1 MTKLKVR
8 YSFDQ
13 IVTVLKNY
21 SVLFSK
27 KDMQKCKGLFFFFF
41 SNVLSGCELA
51 NLESKTIAYLNANS
65 MIT

>member
-27 KDMQKCKGLFFFFF
+27 KDMQKCKGLFFFF
-41 SNVLSGCELA
+41 LA
-51 NLESKTIAYLNANS
+51 MFYQVVN
-65 MIT
+65 